1 MAVTLAEI
9 TTLVRYLLG
18 DSAESQVPGDI
29 FTYANSSVFT
39 LSESNATA
47 ISDVSVNDVSSS
59 VTYSYTVAS
68 QKVTISSSLTSG
80 DTVEIQYTYFS
91 DYSDAEIQG
100 YVYAAVA
107 HLSINRYYTFT
118 IEEPIGNGS
127 NNLYP
132 EPSASEQNL
141 IAVITALLINP
152 DNKTL
157 RLPDITINAPKDLP
171 LHDKI
176 RKIVMVFKHNTHGVF
191 EIM

>member
-1 MAVTLAEI
+1 MSVTLANI

-18 DSAESQVPGDI
+18 DISKSQIPGDI
-29 FTYANSSVFT
+29 FTYENSNIFT

-47 ISDVSVNDVSSS
+47 VSSVLVNDTTSGVA
-59 VTYSYTVAS
+59 YSYAVAT
-68 QKVTISSSLTSG
+68 QRVTISSSLTAG

-152 DNKTL
+152 DNKTDGTAL
-157 RLPDITINAPKDLP
+157 YFRSK
-171 LHDKI
+171 
-176 RKIVMVFKHNTHGVF
+176 
-191 EIM
+191 